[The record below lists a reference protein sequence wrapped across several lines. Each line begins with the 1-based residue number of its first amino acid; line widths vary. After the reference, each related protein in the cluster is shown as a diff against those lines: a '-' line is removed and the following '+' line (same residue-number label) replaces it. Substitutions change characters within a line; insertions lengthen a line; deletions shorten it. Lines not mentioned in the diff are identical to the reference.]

1 MNSRPIRVSVLG
13 AGSWGTTLASLAAAN
28 ADTVLWAR
36 NADTTRRGNE
46 EHVNHACLGELP
58 LHPELRATGS
68 LAEAVSDADVA
79 GPRGALARRAWR
91 IEGHRTLLRSW
102 ISIISLTNG
111 LEQGS
116 DLRMTQ
122 VIDGPHRGR
131 GVPRS
136 AAATAP
142 TSEIHGVR

>member
-1 MNSRPIRVSVLG
+1 MRGNIRARIRVQ
-13 AGSWGTTLASLAAAN
+13 AAQTMMNDIAL
-28 ADTVLWAR
+28 TP
-36 NADTTRRGNE
+36 
-46 EHVNHACLGELP
+46 H
-58 LHPELRATGS
+58 LRK
-68 LAEAVSDADVA
+68 VSDADVGA

-142 TSEIHGVR
+142 TSEIHGVM